1 MGLASAGTVCEC
13 AFVADVLACLSYLA
27 QHRVLLRAPAD
38 LSETCPLPLFDALR
52 LAVAAMGVA
61 SATPASA
68 PTLPTLLSASP
79 SPAQRA
85 LAEGLWDRAYAVVL
99 GLQSAAEER
108 ARVCSAAGAH
118 AGDWLCCMPVTYAL
132 RAASRHFQLALAMR
146 LGAELHELAEGPVH
160 FCRGCGGG
168 LDRLGRHYQH
178 CGSHN
183 RLSLSTT
190 RHDGLQCGLQLVI
203 RRLRRVVHVVGH
215 QRWFTGAA
223 VAAAGLDP
231 TEGQGLYADLVLPHY
246 RAPGRHLFIDVA
258 VGTPDT
264 VAAMGAVPSSM
275 DQGGVAAQQRAD
287 AKHRHYRAAVEAMGA
302 RFRAATMER
311 FGACSD
317 DLCALVRELCGE
329 GDRPSSS
336 DDWYFTAPSS
346 VTYHMQHVVLAGVMA
361 DAAMVDRA
369 MDADII
375 HPVDPGRPP
384 RDGWRDVT
392 SAAARRGGRPA
403 ARAA

>member
-1 MGLASAGTVCEC
+1 MMG
-13 AFVADVLACLSYLA
+13 
-27 QHRVLLRAPAD
+27 
-38 LSETCPLPLFDALR
+38 
-52 LAVAAMGVA
+52 
-61 SATPASA
+61 
-68 PTLPTLLSASP
+68 
-79 SPAQRA
+79 
-85 LAEGLWDRAYAVVL
+85 
-99 GLQSAAEER
+99 
-108 ARVCSAAGAH
+108 CSVDCSWSFG
-118 AGDWLCCMPVTYAL
+118 
-132 RAASRHFQLALAMR
+132 
-146 LGAELHELAEGPVH
+146 
-160 FCRGCGGG
+160 GC
-168 LDRLGRHYQH
+168 
-178 CGSHN
+178 
-183 RLSLSTT
+183 
-190 RHDGLQCGLQLVI
+190 V
-203 RRLRRVVHVVGH
+203 RRVVHVVGH

-264 VAAMGAVPSSM
+264 VAAMGATPSSM

-317 DLCALVRELCGE
+317 DMCALVRELCGE

-384 RDGWRDVT
+384 RDGWRDVAR
-392 SAAARRGGRPA
+392 AAARRGGLPA